1 MTLTLGPKLVL
12 PDSMATETFGVLG
25 QRGSGKSNVAVVMAE
40 QMWTAGIP
48 WVAIDPKGDWWGLR
62 SGTDGKSPGL
72 ALPVFGGLHG
82 DVPLEAG
89 AGAFMA
95 DLVFDQ
101 NLTAVLD
108 VSDLSKGDVA
118 RFLVAFFDR
127 IYRRHRGDPTVRHLF
142 LEEAHEYIP
151 QLVGKEEGRL
161 KEAASRIVLLGRS
174 FGLGASLLS
183 QRSARIH
190 KDVLSQVSTLIAM
203 SVKLALDRAAIEG
216 WATEHAVGKEIVA
229 TLPGLPPGEG
239 WVLSPGLLN
248 VTQRV
253 KFARRRTYD
262 SGATPV
268 VGGRARVPA
277 TLADVDLA
285 AIKAAM
291 AETIE
296 RAQADDPRVLRK
308 RIAELE
314 RRLAEVPAA
323 VSDERREHALAYAF
337 GQAVGGLAG
346 IVRQFDV
353 AGLMT
358 DQLDALDALVREMG
372 GGLVI
377 VDDPPSGPARP
388 EVRDATTTWWSSTA
402 QRRARPAKPAGK
414 PPVPAA
420 AGTAWDGLGKA
431 ERALLSV
438 LAQHPQGRTKVQ
450 LALLT
455 GYSVKSSS
463 LTNALGALRS
473 QGLVD
478 RGTPIRIA
486 PAGQQ
491 LAAGRV
497 EPLPTGRALYEHWAG
512 QLGRAERA
520 VLDALVEA
528 WPDEL
533 SKAALAERS
542 GYSATSSSLSNALGK
557 LRSLE
562 LVDGWAASAALME
575 AIA

>member
-1 MTLTLGPKLVL
+1 MTLQLGPKLAL
-12 PDSMATETFGVLG
+12 PAGAATETFGILG

-48 WVAIDPKGDWWGLR
+48 WVAVDPKGDWWGMR
-62 SGTDGKSPGL
+62 SGRDGTSPGL

-82 DVPLEAG
+82 DMPLEPG

-95 DLVFDQ
+95 DLIFDQ
-101 NLTAVLD
+101 NLTCVLD
-108 VSDLSKGDVA
+108 VSDMSKGETA
-118 RFLVAFFDR
+118 RFLVALFDR
-127 IYRRHRGDPTVRHLF
+127 LYRRHRAEPTVRHLF

-190 KDVLSQVSTLIAM
+190 KDVLSQVGTLIAM
-203 SVKLALDRAAIEG
+203 SVKIALDRAAIEG
-216 WATEHAVGKEIVA
+216 WATEHAVGKEIVN

-239 WVLSPGLLN
+239 WVLSPGFLG
-248 VTQRV
+248 VTQRIV
-253 KFARRRTYD
+253 FARRRTFD

-268 VGGRARVPA
+268 VGGRARPPA

-285 AIKAAM
+285 VIKAAM

-296 RAQADDPRVLRK
+296 RAKADDPKALRQ

-314 RRLAEVPAA
+314 RQLAQKPAPAA
-323 VSDERREHALAYAF
+323 VDQHALAYTF
-337 GQAVGGLAG
+337 GQAVGGLTAM
-346 IVRQFDV
+346 VRQFDT
-353 AGLMT
+353 AGLLT
-358 DQLDALDALVREMG
+358 AQLDGLDALVRQMS

-377 VDDPPSGPARP
+377 VDDPPPAGRASP
-388 EVRDATTTWWSSTA
+388 AVRDATAGWWSSTA
-402 QRRARPAKPAGK
+402 QQRARPPAKAAGK
-414 PPVPAA
+414 PAEQPAT
-420 AGTAWDGLGKA
+420 GTAWDGLGKA
-431 ERALLSV
+431 ERAVLAV
-438 LAQHPQGRTKVQ
+438 LAQHPQGRSRVQ

-463 LTNALGALRS
+463 LSNALGRLRS
-473 QGLVD
+473 DGLVG
-478 RGTPIRIA
+478 RGDPIRIE

-491 LAAGRV
+491 LAAGRF
-497 EPLPTGRALYEHWAG
+497 EPLPTGQALYEHWAG
-512 QLGRAERA
+512 QLGRAERT
-520 VLDALVEA
+520 VLDALVRA

-533 SKAALAERS
+533 TRDGLAAAS
-542 GYSATSSSLSNALGK
+542 GYSATSSSLSNALGR

-562 LVDGWAASAALME
+562 LVDGWAASTALME